1 MSTAT
6 KQRRRPGAPVAHR
19 SGRRSPLLLVV
30 LAAGVVLAVVAALVA
45 RDGAT
50 TTRAG
55 VEETRPV
62 TVTGAVPKVGDLA
75 PEVRG
80 AAFDGTTVS
89 IANDGAAKIV
99 VFLAHWCPH
108 CRNEL
113 PHLVDWLDEGVAA
126 GVDVYGVSTG
136 TSKDLPN
143 YPPSAWLEREGWD
156 RATLADD
163 AAGSAA
169 RAFGMPGTPYYVAI
183 DASGHVVAA
192 DSGEIGRTRF
202 AALVT
207 AARREP

>member
-1 MSTAT
+1 VSTAT
-6 KQRRRPGAPVAHR
+6 KQRRRAAPVAHR
-19 SGRRSPLLLVV
+19 SRRRSPLLLVV

-45 RDGAT
+45 SDGGTA
-50 TTRAG
+50 TRAG
-55 VEETRPV
+55 IEETRPV
-62 TVTGAVPKVGDLA
+62 TATGAVPKIGDPA
-75 PEVRG
+75 PELRG
-80 AAFDGTTVS
+80 AAFDGTPVS
-89 IANDGAAKIV
+89 ITDDGAAKVV
-99 VFLAHWCPH
+99 VFLAHWCSH

-113 PHLVDWLDEGVAA
+113 PHLVGWLDEGVAA
-126 GVDVYGVSTG
+126 GADVYGVSTG

-183 DASGHVVAA
+183 DASGRVVAA

-202 AALVT
+202 AALV
-207 AARREP
+207 AAAKG